1 MKLDS
6 LENLYRE
13 QLRDLYSAEKQL
25 TVALPKMA
33 EGASSSNLRKA
44 FEQHLRQTEQHVNR
58 LEQIFQEINVK
69 PGRKKCKGMEG
80 LIKEGEEI
88 LKENGESA
96 VVDAGLIAAAQRV
109 EHYEIAGY
117 GTVRTYAEQL
127 GHNKAASILQKT
139 LEEESSANEKLTQ
152 LAEGGINQRARQA

>member
-33 EGASSSNLRKA
+33 EGASSSSLRKA
-44 FEQHLRQTEQHVNR
+44 FEQHLKQTEQHVNR
-58 LEQIFQEINVK
+58 LEQIFREIDLK

-80 LIKEGEEI
+80 LIKESEEM
-88 LKENGESA
+88 LKEDGLSA
-96 VVDAGLIAAAQRV
+96 VLDAGLIATAQRV

-127 GHNKAASILQKT
+127 GHGKAASLLEKT
-139 LEEESSANEKLTQ
+139 LSEESQANEKLTQ
-152 LAEGGINQRARQA
+152 LAEGGINQRAM

>member
-25 TVALPKMA
+25 TVALPKLA

-58 LEQIFQEINVK
+58 LEQIFQEIDLK

-80 LIKEGEEI
+80 LIKESEEI
-88 LKENGESA
+88 LKEDGKSA
-96 VVDAGLIAAAQRV
+96 VVDAGLIATAQRV

-127 GHNKAASILQKT
+127 GHGKAASLLEKT
-139 LEEESSANEKLTQ
+139 LNEESQANEKLTQ
-152 LAEGGINQRARQA
+152 LAEGGINQRAV

>member
-25 TVALPKMA
+25 TVALPKLA

-58 LEQIFQEINVK
+58 LEQIFQEIDLK

-80 LIKEGEEI
+80 LIKESEEM
-88 LKENGESA
+88 LKEDGKSA
-96 VVDAGLIAAAQRV
+96 VVDAGLIATAQRV

-127 GHNKAASILQKT
+127 GHGKAASLLEKT
-139 LEEESSANEKLTQ
+139 LSEESEANEKLTQ
-152 LAEGGINQRARQA
+152 LAEGGINQRAM